1 MTGTA
6 DRGERRLSL
15 DALVEKSADTNF
27 VVRHRRVPTL
37 RERSGHVSPSML
49 AVQPPRSRYVRKWRR
64 HARRCPE
71 CAAVFR
77 YLGLSLR

>member
-1 MTGTA
+1 MTSAT
-6 DRGERRLSL
+6 DPGERRLGL
-15 DALVEKSADTNF
+15 DALVEKSADASF
-27 VVRHRRVPTL
+27 VVRHRRMPVL

-64 HARRCPE
+64 HAQRCPE
-71 CAAVFR
+71 CAAVYR

>member
-1 MTGTA
+1 MTVVTNP
-6 DRGERRLSL
+6 GERRLGL
-15 DALVEKSADTNF
+15 DALVEKSADTDF
-27 VVRHRRVPTL
+27 VVRHRRIPVM
-37 RERSGHVSPSML
+37 RERSGHASPAML
-49 AVQPPRSRYVRKWRR
+49 AIQPPRSRYVRKWRR